1 MFNFNTMGIHTVR
14 RPAGTV
20 AIIPT
25 GHFVMHKYCG
35 YQRAKENNVI
45 LYDSN
50 YFNGEKL
57 IKIIRH

>member
-50 YFNGEKL
+50 YF
-57 IKIIRH
+57 